1 MVSDFLYSNFRELEI
16 CENLVIL
23 ITLHSLV
30 FQKIR
35 ELVGE
40 IKYAYRI
47 CGLITLF
54 MWAFLY
60 DFVFHQLPHFTS
72 PQWESFVAYIPTVF
86 PTNNRYYTG
95 TRARS
100 IQRFPI
106 GYTIDSHSYSFN
118 LIWSLTLILI
128 SSVCFRYDTR
138 LFQNFDASSDS
149 VSTGMYVCVIYFGS
163 PLCCSVSSSTLKLIW
178 ENKLVLEWPNQPKQ
192 ISVLSTLWQ

>member
-54 MWAFLY
+54 MWALLY
-60 DFVFHQLPHFTS
+60 DLVLHQFPHFTS

-86 PTNNRYYTG
+86 STNSRYYTG
-95 TRARS
+95 TKAGS
-100 IQRFPI
+100 IHNFPI
-106 GYTIDSHSYSFN
+106 RYIFDSHPSRFN
-118 LIWSLTLILI
+118 LIRFLTFILI
-128 SSVCFRYDTR
+128 SSV
-138 LFQNFDASSDS
+138 FDSFSIWHS
-149 VSTGMYVCVIYFGS
+149 IVSILMQTMQSQLGCMYVFCI
-163 PLCCSVSSSTLKLIW
+163 
-178 ENKLVLEWPNQPKQ
+178 LVLHC
-192 ISVLSTLWQ
+192 IVVLPSLNSNSTCQN

>member
-1 MVSDFLYSNFRELEI
+1 MVSDFLCSNFRELEI

-54 MWAFLY
+54 MWALLY
-60 DFVFHQLPHFTS
+60 DFVLHQFPHFTS

-86 PTNNRYYTG
+86 PSNNRFYTG

-106 GYTIDSHSYSFN
+106 GYTFDSHSYSFN
-118 LIWSLTLILI
+118 LIWSLSLILI

-138 LFQNFDASSDS
+138 SRLFQNFDASSLNW
-149 VSTGMYVCVIYFGS
+149 YVCMCYIFWFS
-163 PLCCSVSSSTLKLIW
+163 I
-178 ENKLVLEWPNQPKQ
+178 VL
-192 ISVLSTLWQ
+192 